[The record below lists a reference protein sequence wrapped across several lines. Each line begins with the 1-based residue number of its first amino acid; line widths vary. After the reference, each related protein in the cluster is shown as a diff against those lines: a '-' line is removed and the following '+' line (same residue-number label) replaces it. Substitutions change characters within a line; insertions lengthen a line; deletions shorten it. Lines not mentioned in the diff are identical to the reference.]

1 MPIQSNPENPE
12 TTIVVNSDFGPFS
25 LDLEQVEIAKEMVNL
40 GKKKP
45 DERDPFSIIVE
56 EYLGGQYLHYTR
68 YWNPNLGRLMKLFS
82 QEYFVGE
89 DWQVIEEFKLQKT
102 RKVNPIFKVVKIP
115 GEEDQQFL
123 HTGIQLMKHFGG
135 QRMVLVYSADD
146 DGDERLS
153 VYYVRQSGDRPST
166 SFGDFNSMFGYRAI
180 EDLEEAFFQRGP
192 LKGRFFDLDFNFI
205 EKDTDVGDLIAW
217 DDDVKA
223 ELKRNVIDFHKAMPK
238 LEALGLNSSRGIIL
252 AGPPGTG
259 KTMIGK
265 WLAASTGMTSILV
278 SAEMI
283 RNRGS
288 IKSVYERARKLSP
301 SLIIVEDIDTTGG
314 MDRRVADHPLL
325 GEFLQCM
332 DGMVKNS
339 GVITV
344 ATTNHSQS
352 IDPAI
357 ADRPGRFDRV
367 IEVAL
372 PGLEQRLCI
381 LERKVDGIEKH
392 PSVTKEILKSI
403 ANRSK
408 GLSGAWVIEII
419 QFAQVLALS
428 RKDELMAAED
438 LEASLD
444 DVLARRGLAYRIDSM
459 SVENQ
464 WKGDKGGLG
473 SLWG

>member
-1 MPIQSNPENPE
+1 MPIQPSRGNPE
-12 TTIVVNSDFGPFS
+12 TTVVVNSDFGPFS
-25 LDLEQVEIAKEMVNL
+25 LDLEQVELAKEMVAL

-45 DERDPFSIIVE
+45 DERDPFSVIVE
-56 EYLGGQYLHYTR
+56 EYLGAMPLHYTR
-68 YWNPNLGRLMKLFS
+68 YWRPNLGRLMKLFS

-89 DWQVIEEFKLQKT
+89 DWQVMEEFKLQKT
-102 RKVNPIFKVVKIP
+102 RKVNPSFKVVKIP

-123 HTGIQLMKHFGG
+123 HTGIRFMKSFGG
-135 QRMVLVYSADD
+135 QRMVLVYSTDD

-153 VYYVRQSGDRPST
+153 VYSPRQSGERRPFSLVNA
-166 SFGDFNSMFGYRAI
+166 GSMFGFQTI

-205 EKDTDVGDLIAW
+205 EKDAKVENLIAW
-217 DDDVKA
+217 DTDVKA
-223 ELKRNVIDFHKAMPK
+223 ELKRNVIDFYRAMPK

-288 IKSVYERARKLSP
+288 IKSVYQRARKLSP

-339 GVITV
+339 GVITL
-344 ATTNHSQS
+344 ATTNHSKS

-367 IEVAL
+367 IEVGL
-372 PGLEQRLCI
+372 PGLEQRQRI
-381 LERKVDGIEKH
+381 LERKIEGIEKH
-392 PSVTKEILKSI
+392 KSVTTKVLKSI
-403 ANRSK
+403 ASRSK
-408 GLSGAWVIEII
+408 GLSGAWVIEIV

-428 RKDELMAAED
+428 RDEGLMTADD

-459 SVENQ
+459 SIENP
-464 WKGDKGGLG
+464 WEDDEGGLG
-473 SLWG
+473 ALWG

>member
-1 MPIQSNPENPE
+1 MPIRSNPE

-25 LDLEQVEIAKEMVNL
+25 LDLEQVEIAKEMVAL

-45 DERDPFSIIVE
+45 DERDPFAVIIE
-56 EYLGGQYLHYTR
+56 EYLGGQYVHATR
-68 YWNPNLGRLMKLFS
+68 FWNPNLGRLMKLFS
-82 QEYFVGE
+82 QEYFVEE
-89 DWQVIEEFKLQKT
+89 DWQVVEEFHLQKT
-102 RKVNPIFKVVKIP
+102 RKVSPLFKVIKIP

-123 HTGIQLMKHFGG
+123 HTGIRFMKNFGG
-135 QRMVLVYSADD
+135 QRMVLVYSTDD

-153 VYYVRQSGDRPST
+153 VYSPRQSGERRPFSLVNA
-166 SFGDFNSMFGYRAI
+166 GSMFGFQTI

-205 EKDTDVGDLIAW
+205 EKDAKVENLIAW
-217 DDDVKA
+217 DTDVKA
-223 ELKRNVIDFHKAMPK
+223 ELKRNVIDFYRAMPK

-288 IKSVYERARKLSP
+288 IKSVYQRARKLSP

-332 DGMVKNS
+332 DGMVKNN
-339 GVITV
+339 GVITL
-344 ATTNHSQS
+344 ATTNHSKS

-367 IEVAL
+367 IEVGL
-372 PGLEQRLCI
+372 PGLEQRQRI
-381 LERKVDGIEKH
+381 LERKIEGIEKH
-392 PSVTKEILKSI
+392 KSVTTKVLKSI
-403 ANRSK
+403 ASRSR
-408 GLSGAWVIEII
+408 GLSGAWVIEIV

-428 RKDELMAAED
+428 RDEGLMTADD

-459 SVENQ
+459 SIENP
-464 WKGDKGGLG
+464 WEDDEGGLG
-473 SLWG
+473 ALWG

>member
-1 MPIQSNPENPE
+1 
-12 TTIVVNSDFGPFS
+12 VVNSDFGPFS
-25 LDLEQVEIAKEMVNL
+25 LDLEQVELAKEMVAL

-45 DERDPFSIIVE
+45 DERDPFSVIIE
-56 EYLGGQYLHYTR
+56 EFLGGHYLHYTR

-82 QEYFVGE
+82 QEYFLGE
-89 DWQVIEEFKLQKT
+89 DWHVVEEFKLNKE
-102 RKVNPIFKVVKIP
+102 RKVNPLFKVVKIP

-123 HTGIQLMKHFGG
+123 HTGIRLMKHVGG
-135 QRMVLVYSADD
+135 QRMVVAYSTDD

-153 VYYVRQSGDRPST
+153 VYHVRQSGDRPLM
-166 SFGDFNSMFGYRAI
+166 SFGNSSAMFGYKII

-192 LKGRFFDLDFNFI
+192 LKGRFFDLDYNFI
-205 EKDTDVGDLIAW
+205 KKDTDVGNLIAW
-217 DDDVKA
+217 DGDVKA

-238 LEALGLNSSRGIIL
+238 LQALGMNSSRGIIL

-265 WLAASTGMTSILV
+265 WLAGSTGMTSILV

-283 RNRGS
+283 RSRGS
-288 IKSVYERARKLSP
+288 IKSVYQRARKLSP

-339 GVITV
+339 GVITL

-367 IEVAL
+367 IEVGL
-372 PGLEQRLCI
+372 PGLEQRQRI
-381 LERKVDGIEKH
+381 LERKIEGIEKH
-392 PSVTKEILKSI
+392 KSITKKVLKSI

-408 GLSGAWVIEII
+408 GLSGAWVIEVV

-428 RKDELMAAED
+428 RDEDVMTADD

-459 SVENQ
+459 PSDNP
-464 WKGDKGGLG
+464 WKDDESGLG

>member
-1 MPIQSNPENPE
+1 MPIRSNPE

-25 LDLEQVEIAKEMVNL
+25 LDLEQVEIAKEMVAL

-45 DERDPFSIIVE
+45 DERDPFSVIIE
-56 EYLGGQYLHYTR
+56 EYLGGQYVHATR
-68 YWNPNLGRLMKLFS
+68 FWNPNLGRLMKLFS
-82 QEYFVGE
+82 QEYFVEE
-89 DWQVIEEFKLQKT
+89 DWQVVEEFHLQKT
-102 RKVNPIFKVVKIP
+102 RKVSPLFKVIKIP

-123 HTGIQLMKHFGG
+123 HTGIRFMKSFGG
-135 QRMVLVYSADD
+135 QRMVLVYSTDD

-153 VYYVRQSGDRPST
+153 VYSPRQSGERRPFSLVNA
-166 SFGDFNSMFGYRAI
+166 GSMFGFQTI

-205 EKDTDVGDLIAW
+205 EKDAKVENLIAW
-217 DDDVKA
+217 DTDVKA
-223 ELKRNVIDFHKAMPK
+223 ELKRNVIDFYRAMPK

-288 IKSVYERARKLSP
+288 IKSVYQRARKLSP

-339 GVITV
+339 GVITL
-344 ATTNHSQS
+344 ATTNHSKS

-367 IEVAL
+367 IEVGL
-372 PGLEQRLCI
+372 PGLEQRQRI
-381 LERKVDGIEKH
+381 LERKIEGIEKH
-392 PSVTKEILKSI
+392 KSVTTKVLKSI

-408 GLSGAWVIEII
+408 GLSGAWVIEIV

-428 RKDELMAAED
+428 RDEGLMTADD

-459 SVENQ
+459 SIENP
-464 WKGDKGGLG
+464 WEDDEGGLG
-473 SLWG
+473 ALWG

>member
-1 MPIQSNPENPE
+1 MVMPIRSNPE

-25 LDLEQVEIAKEMVNL
+25 LDLEQVEIAKEMVAL

-45 DERDPFSIIVE
+45 DERDPFAVIIE
-56 EYLGGQYLHYTR
+56 EYLGGQYVHATR
-68 YWNPNLGRLMKLFS
+68 FWNPNLGRLMKLFS
-82 QEYFVGE
+82 QEYFVEE
-89 DWQVIEEFKLQKT
+89 DWQVVEEFHLQKT
-102 RKVNPIFKVVKIP
+102 RKVSPLFKVIKIP

-123 HTGIQLMKHFGG
+123 HTGIRFMKNFGG
-135 QRMVLVYSADD
+135 QRMVLVYSTDD

-153 VYYVRQSGDRPST
+153 VYSPRQSGERRPFSLVNA
-166 SFGDFNSMFGYRAI
+166 GSMFGFQTI

-205 EKDTDVGDLIAW
+205 EKDAKVENLIAW
-217 DDDVKA
+217 DTDVKA
-223 ELKRNVIDFHKAMPK
+223 ELKRNVIDFYRAMPK

-288 IKSVYERARKLSP
+288 IKSVYQRARKLSP

-339 GVITV
+339 GVITL
-344 ATTNHSQS
+344 ATTNHSKS

-367 IEVAL
+367 IEVGL
-372 PGLEQRLCI
+372 PGLEQRQRI
-381 LERKVDGIEKH
+381 LERKIEGIEKH
-392 PSVTKEILKSI
+392 KSVTTKVLKSI

-408 GLSGAWVIEII
+408 GLSGAWVIEIV

-428 RKDELMAAED
+428 RDEGLMTADD

-459 SVENQ
+459 SIENP
-464 WKGDKGGLG
+464 WEDDEGGLG
-473 SLWG
+473 ALWG

>member
-1 MPIQSNPENPE
+1 MVMPIRSNPE

-25 LDLEQVEIAKEMVNL
+25 LDLEQVEIAKEMVAL

-45 DERDPFSIIVE
+45 DERDPFSVIIE
-56 EYLGGQYLHYTR
+56 EYLGGQYVHATR
-68 YWNPNLGRLMKLFS
+68 FWNPNLGRLMKLFS
-82 QEYFVGE
+82 QEYFVEE
-89 DWQVIEEFKLQKT
+89 DWQVVEEFHLQKT
-102 RKVNPIFKVVKIP
+102 RKVSPLFKVIKIP

-123 HTGIQLMKHFGG
+123 HTGIRFMKSFGG
-135 QRMVLVYSADD
+135 QRMVLVYSTDD

-153 VYYVRQSGDRPST
+153 VYSPRQSGERRPFSLVNA
-166 SFGDFNSMFGYRAI
+166 GSMFGFQTI

-205 EKDTDVGDLIAW
+205 EKDAKVENLIAW
-217 DDDVKA
+217 DTDVKA
-223 ELKRNVIDFHKAMPK
+223 ELKRNVIDFYRAMPK

-288 IKSVYERARKLSP
+288 IKSVYQRARKLSP

-339 GVITV
+339 GVITL
-344 ATTNHSQS
+344 ATTNHSKS

-367 IEVAL
+367 IEVGL
-372 PGLEQRLCI
+372 PGLEQRQRI
-381 LERKVDGIEKH
+381 LERKIEGIEKH
-392 PSVTKEILKSI
+392 KSVTTKVLKSI
-403 ANRSK
+403 ASRSK
-408 GLSGAWVIEII
+408 GLSGAWVIEIV

-428 RKDELMAAED
+428 RDEGLMTADD

-459 SVENQ
+459 SIENP
-464 WKGDKGGLG
+464 WEDDEGGLG
-473 SLWG
+473 ALWG

>member
-1 MPIQSNPENPE
+1 
-12 TTIVVNSDFGPFS
+12 
-25 LDLEQVEIAKEMVNL
+25 
-40 GKKKP
+40 
-45 DERDPFSIIVE
+45 
-56 EYLGGQYLHYTR
+56 
-68 YWNPNLGRLMKLFS
+68 
-82 QEYFVGE
+82 
-89 DWQVIEEFKLQKT
+89 
-102 RKVNPIFKVVKIP
+102 
-115 GEEDQQFL
+115 
-123 HTGIQLMKHFGG
+123 
-135 QRMVLVYSADD
+135 
-146 DGDERLS
+146 
-153 VYYVRQSGDRPST
+153 
-166 SFGDFNSMFGYRAI
+166 MFGYRTI

-217 DDDVKA
+217 DGDVKA
-223 ELKRNVIDFHKAMPK
+223 ELKRNVIDFYKVMSK

-283 RNRGS
+283 RSRGS

-339 GVITV
+339 GVITL
-344 ATTNHSQS
+344 ATTNHSQA

-367 IEVAL
+367 IEVGL
-372 PGLEQRLCI
+372 PGLEQRQRI
-381 LERKVDGIEKH
+381 LERKIEGIEKH
-392 PSVTKEILKSI
+392 KSITKKVLNSI

-408 GLSGAWVIEII
+408 GLSGAWVIEIV

-428 RKDELMAAED
+428 RDEDVIKAED

-459 SVENQ
+459 SSKNPCEE
-464 WKGDKGGLG
+464 DEGGLG
-473 SLWG
+473 ALWG

>member
-1 MPIQSNPENPE
+1 MVMPIRSNPE

-25 LDLEQVEIAKEMVNL
+25 LDLEQVEIAKEMVAL

-45 DERDPFSIIVE
+45 DERDPFSVIIE
-56 EYLGGQYLHYTR
+56 EYLGGQYVHATR
-68 YWNPNLGRLMKLFS
+68 FWNPNLGRLMKLFS
-82 QEYFVGE
+82 QEYFVEE
-89 DWQVIEEFKLQKT
+89 DWQVVEEFHLQKT
-102 RKVNPIFKVVKIP
+102 RKVSPLFKVIKIP

-123 HTGIQLMKHFGG
+123 HTGIRFMKSFGG
-135 QRMVLVYSADD
+135 QRMVLVYSTDD

-153 VYYVRQSGDRPST
+153 VYSPRQSGERRPFSLVNA
-166 SFGDFNSMFGYRAI
+166 GSMFGFQTI

-205 EKDTDVGDLIAW
+205 EKDAKVENLIAW
-217 DDDVKA
+217 DTDVKA
-223 ELKRNVIDFHKAMPK
+223 ELKRNVIDFYRAMPK

-288 IKSVYERARKLSP
+288 IKSVYQRARKLSP

-339 GVITV
+339 GVITL
-344 ATTNHSQS
+344 ATTNHSKS

-367 IEVAL
+367 IEVGL
-372 PGLEQRLCI
+372 PGLEQRQRI
-381 LERKVDGIEKH
+381 LERKIEGIEKH
-392 PSVTKEILKSI
+392 KSVTTKVLKSI

-408 GLSGAWVIEII
+408 GLSGAWVIEIV

-428 RKDELMAAED
+428 RDEGLMTADD

-459 SVENQ
+459 SIENP
-464 WKGDKGGLG
+464 WEDDEGGLG
-473 SLWG
+473 ALWG

>member
-1 MPIQSNPENPE
+1 MVMPIRSNPE

-25 LDLEQVEIAKEMVNL
+25 LDLEQVEIAKEMVAL

-45 DERDPFSIIVE
+45 DERDPFSVIIE
-56 EYLGGQYLHYTR
+56 EYLGGQYVHATR
-68 YWNPNLGRLMKLFS
+68 FWNPNLGRLMKLFS
-82 QEYFVGE
+82 QEYFVEE
-89 DWQVIEEFKLQKT
+89 DWQVVEEFHLQKT
-102 RKVNPIFKVVKIP
+102 RKVSPLFKVIKIP

-123 HTGIQLMKHFGG
+123 HTGIRFTKNFGG
-135 QRMVLVYSADD
+135 QRMVLVYSTDD

-153 VYYVRQSGDRPST
+153 VYSPRQSGERRPFSLVNA
-166 SFGDFNSMFGYRAI
+166 GSMFGFQTI

-205 EKDTDVGDLIAW
+205 EKDAKVENLIAW
-217 DDDVKA
+217 DTDVKA
-223 ELKRNVIDFHKAMPK
+223 ELKRNVIDFYRAMPK

-288 IKSVYERARKLSP
+288 IKSVYQRARKLSP

-339 GVITV
+339 GVITL
-344 ATTNHSQS
+344 ATTNHSKS

-367 IEVAL
+367 IEVGL
-372 PGLEQRLCI
+372 PGLEQRQRI
-381 LERKVDGIEKH
+381 LERKIEGIEKH
-392 PSVTKEILKSI
+392 KSVTTKVLKSI
-403 ANRSK
+403 ASRSR
-408 GLSGAWVIEII
+408 GLSGAWVIEIV

-428 RKDELMAAED
+428 RDEGLMTADD

-459 SVENQ
+459 SIENP
-464 WKGDKGGLG
+464 WEDDEGGLG
-473 SLWG
+473 ALWG

>member
-1 MPIQSNPENPE
+1 MPIQERQGNPQ
-12 TTIVVNSDFGPFS
+12 TTVVVNSDFGPFT
-25 LDLEQVEIAKEMVNL
+25 LDLQHVEDVKELIAL

-45 DERDPFSIIVE
+45 DERDPFSVIVE
-56 EYLGGQYLHYTR
+56 EYLGGHYLHYTK

-82 QEYFVGE
+82 QEYFVE
-89 DWQVIEEFKLQKT
+89 KDWDVMEEFKLQKN
-102 RKVNPIFKVVKIP
+102 RKVNPTFKVVKIP
-115 GEEDQQFL
+115 GEEGQQFL
-123 HTGIQLMKHFGG
+123 HTGVRLLQNGEG
-135 QRMVLVYSADD
+135 QRMVLRYSTDD
-146 DGDERLS
+146 DGDERIS
-153 VYYVRQSGDRPST
+153 VYHVRQHGERPSLA
-166 SFGDFNSMFGYRAI
+166 SLAGSMFGYRI
-180 EDLEEAFFQRGP
+180 MEDLVEAFFHRGP
-192 LKGRFFDLDFNFI
+192 LKGRFFDLDYNFI
-205 EKDTDVGDLIAW
+205 EKDENVGNLIAW
-217 DDDVKA
+217 DGDVKA
-223 ELKRNVIDFHKAMPK
+223 ELKRNVIDFYKAMPK
-238 LEALGLNSSRGIIL
+238 LQALGMNSSRGIIL

-339 GVITV
+339 GVITL

-372 PGLEQRLCI
+372 PGLEQRQRI
-381 LERKVDGIEKH
+381 LERKIEGIEKH
-392 PSVTKEILKSI
+392 KSITTKVLKSI

-408 GLSGAWVIEII
+408 GLSGAWVIEVV

-428 RKDELMAAED
+428 RDDDLMTADD
-438 LEASLD
+438 LETSLD

-459 SVENQ
+459 PTENP
-464 WKGDKGGLG
+464 WKDDEDGLG
-473 SLWG
+473 ALWG